1 MLEGNTY
8 VSFHRYSGHNVGAA
22 RYANGFPLRVAASV
36 GQIDAVIVTL
46 RRFFTRLSRLQV
58 ERDRD
63 SGGPAESRNVII
75 RKGGDQSS
83 LRPSNEKPKSYLI
96 DRLLLSNRLNAI
108 NSWLVYVNSIR
119 SRENR
124 RDLSSWISFR
134 VNRKLC
140 HFTAHRRL

>member
-1 MLEGNTY
+1 M
-8 VSFHRYSGHNVGAA
+8 
-22 RYANGFPLRVAASV
+22 AASV

-46 RRFFTRLSRLQV
+46 GRFFTRLSRLQV

-83 LRPSNEKPKSYLI
+83 LRPSNEKSYLI

-108 NSWLVYVNSIR
+108 NSWLVYINSIR
-119 SRENR
+119 SNKGEISLPL
-124 RDLSSWISFR
+124 DFLS
-134 VNRKLC
+134 RKS
-140 HFTAHRRL
+140 

>member
-1 MLEGNTY
+1 M
-8 VSFHRYSGHNVGAA
+8 
-22 RYANGFPLRVAASV
+22 AASV

-63 SGGPAESRNVII
+63 SGGPAESRKVII

-119 SRENR
+119 SNKGE
-124 RDLSSWISFR
+124 
-134 VNRKLC
+134 
-140 HFTAHRRL
+140 